1 MRIAVV
7 TSHIPFVEGGHL
19 AIARSTVLALREHG
33 HEAEL
38 ILTPQNRFGR
48 VFQAYLANFL
58 TDVMEDGLGR
68 PIDQVISFRFPSFAC
83 QHPVHVNWLNHR
95 FREYYDLWEQ
105 FSARLSGPGRLKE
118 KWKRWIIHRLDNYFL
133 KRRVTK
139 VFAQSKTV
147 QERLSRWGKIAAE
160 VLYPPP
166 PQRPYRLEKY
176 GDFLL
181 SVSRLQKLK
190 RVDLLLQAMAL
201 CPSASFR
208 LVIIGDGPEKSR
220 LEKLARE
227 LGLKERVELR
237 GWTDDETLLNAYAE
251 CRAVYFGPYHEDY
264 GLVTIEAFSSG
275 KPVITCADSGGPR
288 ELVSASGGG
297 MIVQPEVKDIRSAL
311 EEIMSDPSLAERL
324 GQRGRRFASQ
334 ITWEKA
340 LSKLTF
346 RKPL

>member
-48 VFQAYLANFL
+48 VFEAYLANFL
-58 TDVMEDGLGR
+58 TDVREDGLGR
-68 PIDQVISFRFPSFAC
+68 PIDQVISFRYPSFAC

-95 FREYYDLWEQ
+95 FREYYDLWDQ
-105 FSARLSGPGRLKE
+105 FAGRLSWPGRLKE
-118 KWKRWIIHRLDNYFL
+118 GFKRWFIHRLDNYFL
-133 KRRVTK
+133 KRRVKK
-139 VFAQSKTV
+139 VFAQSKTI
-147 QERLSRWGKIAAE
+147 QERLSRWGKIPAE

-166 PQRPYRLEKY
+166 PQRSYRLEKY

-190 RVDLLLQAMAL
+190 RVDLLLQAMAR
-201 CPSASFR
+201 CRSATFR
-208 LVIIGDGPEKSR
+208 LIIIGDGPERAR
-220 LEKLARE
+220 LEKMAEE

-237 GWTDDETLLNAYAE
+237 GWTDDKALLQAYAE
-251 CRAVYFGPYHEDY
+251 CRAVYFGPYQEDY
-264 GLVTIEAFSSG
+264 GLVTIEAFSAG
-275 KPVITCADSGGPR
+275 KPVITCADSGGPV

-297 MIVQPEVKDIRSAL
+297 MVVPAQIEAISSAL
-311 EEIMSDPSLAERL
+311 EKIMTDLSLAERL
-324 GQRGRRFASQ
+324 GQQGMRFASE
-334 ITWEKA
+334 ITWEKTVA
-340 LSKLTF
+340 KLILSE
-346 RKPL
+346 